1 MTLSLMSL
9 SAGTAALTL
18 AFTPPLPLDADAEIP
33 GGYHDMMEL
42 RGPEPPDGDAKITLG
57 SILFSLGMIQFA
69 GGMGSV
75 VTALPQYCTVLNG
88 PTVSANNC
96 NGLRIYGIVGAT
108 FGGLMAASGG
118 VILGLG
124 LIQRRR
130 YRQWRRDAGLVLAPL
145 LGPGQRGLSLGFRF

>member
-1 MTLSLMSL
+1 MATGL
-9 SAGTAALTL
+9 SAGTAALAL
-18 AFTPPLPLDADAEIP
+18 AMTPPLPLDSNAEIP
-33 GGYHDMMEL
+33 GGYHDMMAL
-42 RGPEPPDGDAKITLG
+42 RGTEPPDGDAKITLG
-57 SILFSLGMIQFA
+57 SVLFSLGMIQFA
-69 GGMGSV
+69 GGVSSV
-75 VTALPQYCTVLNG
+75 VTAQPRYCGLVYG
-88 PTVSANNC
+88 ASVSNDTC
-96 NGLRIYGIVGAT
+96 SGLRIYGIVGAT